1 MTHKYF
7 EINEGSHNIRCKL
20 YTGERGQI
28 NKMILFVHGFAGH
41 KDNKTAENFA
51 ERVLSGHKDAAV
63 LVFDLPCHGED
74 VKKKLT
80 LGDCM
85 AYLETVTAYIK
96 EAFHVEKADVCAT
109 SFGGY
114 LVLRYIATRG
124 NPFRRIVLRCP
135 AVNLY
140 ESMTGTIM
148 TEEDLRKLEK
158 GKKAAVGFDRK
169 VELDRTFLL
178 ELRENDIRESD
189 FIDFA
194 DDLFILHGTA
204 DEIIP
209 FPEVSAFA
217 DRNCIELLPIPG
229 ADHRFSNPLLLEQT
243 TKAILRFFGLE

>member
-1 MTHKYF
+1 MSIASNSQMAMYYGMNASWGDPADEAGTMTV
-7 EINEGSHNIRCKL
+7 SDL
-20 YTGERGQI
+20 A
-28 NKMILFVHGFAGH
+28 V
-41 KDNKTAENFA
+41 DNSLEMFKQMTAVADYAKE
-51 ERVLSGHKDAAV
+51 
-63 LVFDLPCHGED
+63 
-74 VKKKLT
+74 KKLA
-80 LGDCM
+80 LSDCM
-85 AYLETVTAYIK
+85 AYLETVIAYIK
-96 EAFHVEKADVCAT
+96 EAFHVEKADVCAV

-124 NPFRRIVLRCP
+124 NPFRKIVLRCP

-169 VELDRTFLL
+169 VELDRAFLE
-178 ELRENDIRESD
+178 ELRENDIRKSD